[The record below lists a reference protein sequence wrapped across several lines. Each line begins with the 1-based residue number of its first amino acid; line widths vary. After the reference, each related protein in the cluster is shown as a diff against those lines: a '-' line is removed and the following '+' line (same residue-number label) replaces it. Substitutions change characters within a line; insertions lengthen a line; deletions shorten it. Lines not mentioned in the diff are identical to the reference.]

1 MLSEGQTHCAQ
12 LLVDC
17 LRKCECKYL
26 LLMTQGSK
34 NFPTNRGIKWR
45 AWHTTATRSECS
57 EATCS
62 NGWPKWKG
70 FRVCWQDF
78 IWKEKGKYPSSS
90 LSSGRNIEYSRSK
103 LEFTKLYFFWLAGQE
118 AAHGKDEESKNQRQL
133 KRTQVSGA
141 GCFKQGCK
149 YWIVKFVLVSG
160 TSSWMYWLVVTCRG
174 FLQVLFLLSA
184 RYRATRKWKKL
195 MSWKWQC
202 SICANWSGW
211 RKSNAVR
218 KNPFL
223 NKNKK

>member
-90 LSSGRNIEYSRSK
+90 ALGEILNIQDRSSNLQNCIFFDSQAKKPLMEKMRRARINDSLNELKFLVLDALNKDVSIGLWSLFWSPAQVRECIDLS
-103 LEFTKLYFFWLAGQE
+103 
-118 AAHGKDEESKNQRQL
+118 
-133 KRTQVSGA
+133 
-141 GCFKQGCK
+141 
-149 YWIVKFVLVSG
+149 
-160 TSSWMYWLVVTCRG
+160 WLVVVSYKFFFFYPPG
-174 FLQVLFLLSA
+174 IALLENGKSWCLGNGSA
-184 RYRATRKWKKL
+184 AFARTEADGEKATR
-195 MSWKWQC
+195 
-202 SICANWSGW
+202 
-211 RKSNAVR
+211 
-218 KNPFL
+218 
-223 NKNKK
+223 